1 MWLAQGGPGAPDL
14 AAHDVKIDHFWYE
27 GDAAP
32 VNNCPQYGCVV
43 DESTVYVGCIRSS
56 EFLFSFD
63 HDVIVY
69 ALHPLHWWLH
79 RLNFIILVL

>member
-1 MWLAQGGPGAPDL
+1 MNCHVMWLAQGGPGAPDL

-43 DESTVYVGCIRSS
+43 DESTVYVGCIRCV
-56 EFLFSFD
+56 EL
-63 HDVIVY
+63 
-69 ALHPLHWWLH
+69 
-79 RLNFIILVL
+79 